1 MRALIRIVMCLF
13 VLQVVTPQSGSISTA
28 VAGEQSKKVQRS
40 SNSAA
45 KNRATQIKDL
55 MSAAANGD
63 SKKVFEILDKG
74 LNVNVTF
81 ERDESE
87 FSGMTVLMVASLRGY
102 HEMVEALIK
111 RGANVNLKRYVG
123 DTALMLAAG
132 SDNVNTV
139 RVLLKAG
146 ADPNAKVLSPH
157 AGEMTPLNI
166 AINLSQQQRLEI
178 AEALIA
184 AGAEINPKGNFFMS
198 PLMNAVED
206 LEMVKLLIAHGAEV
220 NQRNFR
226 GATALMGAAA
236 AGPASVVKYLIEK
249 GADVNARDNDG
260 ATALMGAE
268 YRQALFDASE
278 RDEIIRILKGI
289 PARLM
294 QHREPWQLT
303 CQGLSVCLHLY
314 PTDLRQLLSNTQ
326 TLPGLYN

>member
-1 MRALIRIVMCLF
+1 MRSLIGIAMCLTILLG
-13 VLQVVTPQSGSISTA
+13 VALPSGSIRTA
-28 VAGEQSKKVQRS
+28 ASGEQSKKGQS
-40 SNSAA
+40 GLNSAPQ
-45 KNRATQIKDL
+45 NRTEKVREL
-55 MSAAANGD
+55 MNAAANGD
-63 SKKVFEILDKG
+63 SRKIFEILDNG
-74 LNVNVTF
+74 LNVDVTF

-87 FSGMTVLMVASLRGY
+87 FSGMTALMVASKHGY
-102 HEMVEALIK
+102 QETVEALIK

-123 DTALMLAAG
+123 DTPLMLAAG

-236 AGPASVVKYLIEK
+236 ASPASVVKYLIEK
-249 GADVNARDNDG
+249 GADVNARDKEG
-260 ATALMGAE
+260 FTALKTAE
-268 YRQALFDASE
+268 ALQEDHAQNRSAS
-278 RDEIIRILKGI
+278 
-289 PARLM
+289 
-294 QHREPWQLT
+294 
-303 CQGLSVCLHLY
+303 V
-314 PTDLRQLLSNTQ
+314 
-326 TLPGLYN
+326 

>member
-1 MRALIRIVMCLF
+1 MRALIRIVICLT
-13 VLQVVTPQSGSISTA
+13 VLQVFTPQSGSIT

-45 KNRATQIKDL
+45 KNRAEQIRAL

-63 SKKVFEILDKG
+63 SKKVFEILDNG
-74 LNVNVTF
+74 LSVNATF

-102 HEMVEALIK
+102 DEMVEALIK

-123 DTALMLAAG
+123 DTPLMLAAQ

-139 RVLLKAG
+139 RALLKAG
-146 ADPNAKVLSPH
+146 ANPNVKEFSPH
-157 AGEMTPLNI
+157 AGELTPLIQAMNF
-166 AINLSQQQRLEI
+166 SKQHRVEI

-184 AGAEINPKGNFFMS
+184 AGAEINPRENFFMS
-198 PLMNAVED
+198 PLMNAVDD
-206 LEMVKLLIAHGAEV
+206 LEMVKLLIAHGADV
-220 NQRNFR
+220 NQKNFR
-226 GATALMGAAA
+226 DATALMGAAA

-249 GADVNARDNDG
+249 GADVNARDKDG
-260 ATALMGAE
+260 TTALMAAE

-289 PARLM
+289 PAQLM

-314 PTDLRQLLSNTQ
+314 PVDLRQLVGQDIDNLVQ
-326 TLPGLYN
+326 RH

>member
-1 MRALIRIVMCLF
+1 MRSLIGIAICLTILLVVAL
-13 VLQVVTPQSGSISTA
+13 PSGSIRTA
-28 VAGEQSKKVQRS
+28 APGEQSKKGQS
-40 SNSAA
+40 GLDSAA
-45 KNRATQIKDL
+45 QDRADKVLEL
-55 MSAAANGD
+55 MNAAASGD
-63 SKKVFEILDKG
+63 TRKVFEILDKG
-74 LNVNVTF
+74 LNIDVTF

-87 FSGMTVLMVASLRGY
+87 FSGMTALMVASKHGY
-102 HEMVEALIK
+102 HETAEALIK

-123 DTALMLAAG
+123 DTPLMLAAG

-166 AINLSQQQRLEI
+166 AINLSRQQRIEI

-206 LEMVKLLIAHGAEV
+206 LEMLKLLIADGAEV

-249 GADVNARDNDG
+249 GADVNARDKDG
-260 ATALMGAE
+260 TTALMTAE
-268 YRQALFDASE
+268 GRQALFDPEE
-278 RDEIIRILKGI
+278 RDDIVRVLKRNAGRR
-289 PARLM
+289 P
-294 QHREPWQLT
+294 
-303 CQGLSVCLHLY
+303 
-314 PTDLRQLLSNTQ
+314 
-326 TLPGLYN
+326 